1 MAVSAMKGVPVM
13 DKKTVKISEKRQFA
27 IPQKFFTMLGFD
39 REAECFVQN
48 NELVIRPIKKDLSG
62 EFAAEILADLLDQ
75 GVSRENLLEAFKAK
89 QAMVRPAVENMIQA
103 AEQAA
108 SGDGEFE
115 TYDDVFNSEDPE

>member
-1 MAVSAMKGVPVM
+1 MKGVPVM

-89 QAMVRPAVENMIQA
+89 QRMIRPAVENMLQA

-108 SGDGEFE
+108 SRDGEFE
-115 TYDDVFNSEDPE
+115 TYDDVFCSENRE

>member
-1 MAVSAMKGVPVM
+1 MKGAPVM
-13 DKKTVKISEKRQFA
+13 DKKTVKISEKRQFT

-75 GVSRENLLEAFKAK
+75 GVSRENLLEEFKAK
-89 QAMVRPAVENMIQA
+89 QTMIRPAVENMLQA

-108 SGDGEFE
+108 ARDGEFE
-115 TYDDVFNSEDPE
+115 TYDDVFCSENRD